1 MAGRKSLAIELVDF
15 PSELNLH
22 LVKGNSSHVL
32 LPESSFY
39 PFISH
44 YCRLYIFLVF
54 PHQYHQ
60 FPWNPVFSYDFP
72 MIFPY
77 FPMVFSYFPWFSHGF
92 VMFCGFPT
100 CELRLCG
107 AFDGPGGFGLH
118 GLHHLFDCLLAL
130 HGFQIPRSHM
140 VAPGVMEKASS
151 IVGKSIVKTL

>member
-1 MAGRKSLAIELVDF
+1 MAGRKNLAIELVDF

-72 MIFPY
+72 MIFP
-77 FPMVFSYFPWFSHGF
+77 WFSHISHDSPMVLWCF
-92 VMFCGFPT
+92 
-100 CELRLCG
+100 
-107 AFDGPGGFGLH
+107 ADS
-118 GLHHLFDCLLAL
+118 LLANSAYAAPL
-130 HGFQIPRSHM
+130 MAQVALGFTVFTI
-140 VAPGVMEKASS
+140 SS
-151 IVGKSIVKTL
+151 IASWPSMVFRFLGATWWRQVWWKKLHL

>member
-1 MAGRKSLAIELVDF
+1 MAGRKNLAIELVDF

-32 LPESSFY
+32 LTESSFY

-44 YCRLYIFLVF
+44 YCWLYIPSFPTSISSIPMKSCIFL
-54 PHQYHQ
+54 
-60 FPWNPVFSYDFP
+60 WFSHD
-72 MIFPY
+72 

-92 VMFCGFPT
+92 AMFCGFPT